1 MLGYSDRINHAF
13 AFAAK
18 YHGAVAPPGAGMDYV
33 AHPANV
39 AIILARYGCEQAT
52 IVAGIL
58 HHVLEET
65 APEHRARLEQKMA
78 DKFGPV
84 VLAIALDAVEPKFDR
99 RGSERSWQSC
109 KQEFL
114 TLLALAEPRA
124 LDIIVADEL
133 HACGSTITALRRLGL
148 EYLRTVSR
156 AGSDQTIWWY
166 RSMLEI
172 LESRTEWPRREM
184 LSELRVLSTDL
195 VRSLRS
201 SEDEL

>member
-18 YHGAVAPPGAGMDYV
+18 YHGAMAPPGAGMDYV

-65 APEHRARLEQKMA
+65 APEHRPVLEQKIS

-84 VLAIALDAVEPKFDR
+84 VLAVARDAVEPKLDR
-99 RGSERSWQSC
+99 RGMERSWQSC
-109 KQEFL
+109 KQEYL

-133 HACGSTITALRRLGL
+133 HSCGSTMTALRRLGV

-166 RSMLEI
+166 RSLLEI
-172 LESRTEWPRREM
+172 LSARADWPRREM
-184 LSELRVLSTDL
+184 LSELRLMSSDM
-195 VRSLRS
+195 VRSLRH
-201 SEDEL
+201 SEEGR